1 MASSPPRRV
10 NHDAQ
15 VRIRLNS
22 SLLAQVDAAA
32 ERDGVGVSEFLRT
45 VLRREV
51 AGA

>member
-1 MASSPPRRV
+1 MASPAPRRV

-15 VRIRLNS
+15 VKIRLNR
-22 SLLAQVDAAA
+22 SLLSQVDAAA

-51 AGA
+51 GCA